1 MGDYGP
7 VGVQILKI
15 IWINILLS
23 GDNAIVIALACRAL
37 PPRQRFWG
45 IILGAGAAV
54 LLRIFFTV
62 ILQYVLELPW
72 LKLVGGLLLLWI
84 AIKLLTQDEADEA
97 EYCMVRD
104 NLWGA
109 VRTVAIAD
117 IVMSLDNVLAI
128 AAAAKGNTGL
138 IIFGLAIS
146 IPLIVAG
153 ATLIMALLTRYPVLV
168 WAGAALLGWIAG
180 ELIVD
185 DRISLEQIQA
195 WAPALVVPDPET
207 TIGIKAGPALHY
219 AAATIGTVIV
229 LVWGWMLLRRRSRV
243 PSACPES
250 MRRLSKRGGCRG
262 DAGPACVARP
272 RPAARASICR
282 SHASS
287 GPFGNGTRN
296 HFSNMKNRTTG
307 TKTPTPIALSG
318 FSRPTAIMK
327 TNMKMAEAT

>member
-1 MGDYGP
+1 MIEHLVEQFGAALGDYGP
-7 VGVQILKI
+7 LGIQALKI

-54 LLRIFFTV
+54 ILRIFFTV
-62 ILQYVLELPW
+62 ILQFVLELPW

-84 AIKLLTQDEADEA
+84 AVKLLVQDEADEA
-97 EYCMVRD
+97 SIESSD

-117 IVMSLDNVLAI
+117 VVMSLDNVLAI

-138 IIFGLAIS
+138 IVFGLAIS

-153 ATLIMALLTRYPVLV
+153 ATLIMALLTRFPILV

-180 ELIVD
+180 ELIVGD
-185 DRISLEQIQA
+185 KIALQHIQD
-195 WAPALVVPDPET
+195 WNPVLVAPDPEAA
-207 TIGIKAGPALHY
+207 IGIKPGPALHY

-229 LVWGWMLLRRRSRV
+229 LAWGWIQLRRRSRGAVGV
-243 PSACPES
+243 PGRE
-250 MRRLSKRGGCRG
+250 G
-262 DAGPACVARP
+262 GPA
-272 RPAARASICR
+272 
-282 SHASS
+282 
-287 GPFGNGTRN
+287 
-296 HFSNMKNRTTG
+296 
-307 TKTPTPIALSG
+307 
-318 FSRPTAIMK
+318 
-327 TNMKMAEAT
+327 E

>member
-1 MGDYGP
+1 MIEQLVEQFGGALGEYGP
-7 VGVQILKI
+7 VGIQALKI

-23 GDNAIVIALACRAL
+23 GDNAIVIAMACRAL

-97 EYCMVRD
+97 DIHGSD

-195 WAPALVVPDPET
+195 WAPALVVPNPET

-219 AAATIGTVIV
+219 AAATIGTAMV
-229 LVWGWMLLRRRSRV
+229 LIWGWMLLRRRSRGAVGV
-243 PSACPES
+243 PGKHE
-250 MRRLSKRGGCRG
+250 
-262 DAGPACVARP
+262 
-272 RPAARASICR
+272 AA
-282 SHASS
+282 
-287 GPFGNGTRN
+287 
-296 HFSNMKNRTTG
+296 
-307 TKTPTPIALSG
+307 
-318 FSRPTAIMK
+318 
-327 TNMKMAEAT
+327 E

>member
-1 MGDYGP
+1 MIEQLVEQFGGALGEYGP
-7 VGVQILKI
+7 VGIQALKI

-23 GDNAIVIALACRAL
+23 GDNAIVIAMACRAL

-54 LLRIFFTV
+54 LLRVFFTV

-72 LKLVGGLLLLWI
+72 LKLVGGILLLWI
-84 AIKLLTQDEADEA
+84 AIKLLAQDEADEA
-97 EYCMVRD
+97 DIHGSD

-153 ATLIMALLTRYPVLV
+153 ATLIMALLTRYPILV

-195 WAPALVVPDPET
+195 WAPALVVPNPET
-207 TIGIKAGPALHY
+207 TLGIKAGPALHY
-219 AAATIGTVIV
+219 AAAMIGTVIV
-229 LVWGWMLLRRRSRV
+229 LIWGWMLLRRRSRGAVGV
-243 PSACPES
+243 PGKHE
-250 MRRLSKRGGCRG
+250 
-262 DAGPACVARP
+262 
-272 RPAARASICR
+272 AA
-282 SHASS
+282 
-287 GPFGNGTRN
+287 
-296 HFSNMKNRTTG
+296 
-307 TKTPTPIALSG
+307 
-318 FSRPTAIMK
+318 
-327 TNMKMAEAT
+327 E

>member
-1 MGDYGP
+1 MVEQLMAQFGAALGDYGP
-7 VGVQILKI
+7 VGVQALKI

-54 LLRIFFTV
+54 LLRVFFTV

-84 AIKLLTQDEADEA
+84 AIKLLVQDEADEA
-97 EYCMVRD
+97 DIESSD

-128 AAAAKGNTGL
+128 AAAAKGNTAL
-138 IIFGLAIS
+138 IIFGLAVS

-153 ATLIMALLTRYPVLV
+153 ATLIMALLTRFPILV

-180 ELIVD
+180 ELIVGD
-185 DRISLEQIQA
+185 KIALLQIQE
-195 WAPALVVPDPET
+195 WNSALVVPDPDT
-207 TIGIKAGPALHY
+207 ALGIKAGPALHY
-219 AAATIGTVIV
+219 IAATVGMLIV
-229 LVWGWMLLRRRSRV
+229 LAWGWVLLRRRSRGAVGV
-243 PSACPES
+243 PGEE
-250 MRRLSKRGGCRG
+250 G
-262 DAGPACVARP
+262 GPA
-272 RPAARASICR
+272 
-282 SHASS
+282 
-287 GPFGNGTRN
+287 
-296 HFSNMKNRTTG
+296 
-307 TKTPTPIALSG
+307 
-318 FSRPTAIMK
+318 
-327 TNMKMAEAT
+327 E

>member
-1 MGDYGP
+1 LIEQLVEQFGGTLGDYGP
-7 VGVQILKI
+7 LGIQALKI

-23 GDNAIVIALACRAL
+23 GDNAIVIAMACRAL

-54 LLRIFFTV
+54 LLRVFFTV

-72 LKLVGGLLLLWI
+72 LKLVGGILLLWI

-97 EYCMVRD
+97 DIHGSD

-153 ATLIMALLTRYPVLV
+153 ATLIMALLTRYPILV

-195 WAPALVVPDPET
+195 WAPALIVPNPES

-219 AAATIGTVIV
+219 AAATIGTAMV
-229 LVWGWMLLRRRSRV
+229 LIWGWMLMRRRSRGAVGV
-243 PSACPES
+243 PGKHE
-250 MRRLSKRGGCRG
+250 
-262 DAGPACVARP
+262 
-272 RPAARASICR
+272 AA
-282 SHASS
+282 
-287 GPFGNGTRN
+287 
-296 HFSNMKNRTTG
+296 
-307 TKTPTPIALSG
+307 
-318 FSRPTAIMK
+318 
-327 TNMKMAEAT
+327 E

>member
-1 MGDYGP
+1 MIEQLVEQFGGALGDYGP
-7 VGVQILKI
+7 MGIQALKI

-54 LLRIFFTV
+54 LLRVFFTV

-72 LKLVGGLLLLWI
+72 LKLVGGILLLWI
-84 AIKLLTQDEADEA
+84 AIKLLTQDEPEETDIHGS
-97 EYCMVRD
+97 D

-195 WAPALVVPDPET
+195 WNSRTRRAQSGNDDWHQGRACSALCSGHNRHRDRADLGLDAIAPAQPRRCRRAR
-207 TIGIKAGPALHY
+207 KARG
-219 AAATIGTVIV
+219 
-229 LVWGWMLLRRRSRV
+229 SRV
-243 PSACPES
+243 
-250 MRRLSKRGGCRG
+250 
-262 DAGPACVARP
+262 AGRC
-272 RPAARASICR
+272 
-282 SHASS
+282 
-287 GPFGNGTRN
+287 
-296 HFSNMKNRTTG
+296 TTQ
-307 TKTPTPIALSG
+307 
-318 FSRPTAIMK
+318 RWMD
-327 TNMKMAEAT
+327 

>member
-1 MGDYGP
+1 LIEQLVEQFGGALGDYGP
-7 VGVQILKI
+7 LGIQALKI

-54 LLRIFFTV
+54 LLRVFFTV

-72 LKLVGGLLLLWI
+72 LKLIGGFLLLWI

-97 EYCMVRD
+97 DIHGSD

-117 IVMSLDNVLAI
+117 VVMSLDNVLAI

-138 IIFGLAIS
+138 IVFGLAIS

-185 DRISLEQIQA
+185 DRISLEHIQV
-195 WAPALVVPDPET
+195 WNSALVVPNPET

-229 LVWGWMLLRRRSRV
+229 LLWGWLLLRRRSRGAVGV
-243 PSACPES
+243 PGKHE
-250 MRRLSKRGGCRG
+250 
-262 DAGPACVARP
+262 
-272 RPAARASICR
+272 AA
-282 SHASS
+282 
-287 GPFGNGTRN
+287 
-296 HFSNMKNRTTG
+296 
-307 TKTPTPIALSG
+307 
-318 FSRPTAIMK
+318 
-327 TNMKMAEAT
+327 E

>member
-1 MGDYGP
+1 MIEQLVEQFGGALGDYGP
-7 VGVQILKI
+7 MGIQALKI

-62 ILQYVLELPW
+62 ILQHVLELPW
-72 LKLVGGLLLLWI
+72 LKLVGGFLLLWI
-84 AIKLLTQDEADEA
+84 AIKLLIQDETDEADIKSS
-97 EYCMVRD
+97 D

-117 IVMSLDNVLAI
+117 VVMSLDNVLAI

-153 ATLIMALLTRYPVLV
+153 ATLIMALLTRFPVLV

-180 ELIVD
+180 ELIVEHGTA
-185 DRISLEQIQA
+185 SL
-195 WAPALVVPDPET
+195 
-207 TIGIKAGPALHY
+207 
-219 AAATIGTVIV
+219 
-229 LVWGWMLLRRRSRV
+229 R
-243 PSACPES
+243 
-250 MRRLSKRGGCRG
+250 
-262 DAGPACVARP
+262 
-272 RPAARASICR
+272 
-282 SHASS
+282 
-287 GPFGNGTRN
+287 
-296 HFSNMKNRTTG
+296 
-307 TKTPTPIALSG
+307 
-318 FSRPTAIMK
+318 
-327 TNMKMAEAT
+327 